1 MLKQLKT
8 IDVSTST
15 IFRVLTIVLLVA
27 LFFKIWTIVASLFLS
42 IVIAA
47 ALEPTLRWLE
57 KYKIKR
63 IVSVPFL
70 YLLAMGALFGVFY
83 AILPSLFNEIFV
95 LSQDLPQKLS
105 SVVNEFGSGAFGS
118 VGFLIPALDELFV
131 NFQSKLGAAIPD
143 MISFVTRIFGGVLSF
158 LLVTVFSFYLS
169 LRKNDIENSL
179 LAITPPPH
187 KDYVRDLVRRMQ
199 RRTGRWLQAVFI
211 LATLMGI
218 AVFIVLSFLG
228 VKFALTLGLLAGIL
242 EVIPFI
248 GPFIAGVL
256 LFATASTQSVVLGLI
271 AVGAYIF
278 LQQIQQIFVVPSV
291 MSKAIGLNPL
301 TILLSVL
308 IGVELAGFWGIIIAI
323 PLAAALGELFRD
335 LWRKN

>member
-1 MLKQLKT
+1 
-8 IDVSTST
+8 
-15 IFRVLTIVLLVA
+15 
-27 LFFKIWTIVASLFLS
+27 
-42 IVIAA
+42 
-47 ALEPTLRWLE
+47 
-57 KYKIKR
+57 
-63 IVSVPFL
+63 
-70 YLLAMGALFGVFY
+70 MGALFGVFY

-271 AVGAYIF
+271 AVGAYIV

>member
-15 IFRVLTIVLLVA
+15 IFRVLTIFLLFS
-27 LFFKIWTIVASLFLS
+27 LFFKIWRIVASLFLS

-63 IVSVPFL
+63 IISVPLL

-105 SVVNEFGSGAFGS
+105 SVVNEFGSSAFGN

-158 LLVTVFSFYLS
+158 LLVAVFSFYLS

-187 KDYVRDLVRRMQ
+187 KDYIRDLVRRMQ

-211 LATLMGI
+211 LATFMGI

-242 EVIPFI
+242 EIIPFI
-248 GPFIAGVL
+248 GPFIAGIL

-271 AVGAYIF
+271 AVGAYIV

-308 IGVELAGFWGIIIAI
+308 IGAELAGFWGIIIAI

-335 LWRKN
+335 LWGKS